1 MLNDRDQRLLRLAI
15 AVSARSRG
23 RGNHPF
29 GAVLADA
36 DGEVLLEAENS
47 VVTTGDV
54 TGHAE
59 TNLIRTASSTLPLE
73 VLARATVYASTEPCA
88 MCAGAIYWSGVG
100 RLVYAMAEGDLL
112 ALTGDHPANPTLDLG
127 CRLVLRSGQRQIEV
141 IGPALIEEAIAAHE
155 GFWDR

>member
-1 MLNDRDQRLLRLAI
+1 
-15 AVSARSRG
+15 
-23 RGNHPF
+23 
-29 GAVLADA
+29 
-36 DGEVLLEAENS
+36 
-47 VVTTGDV
+47 
-54 TGHAE
+54 
-59 TNLIRTASSTLPLE
+59 
-73 VLARATVYASTEPCA
+73 